1 MGRRVLTVSELTFH
15 QKRKRN
21 PESYA
26 PADLEGEDLLEVFE
40 AWVNGIDASQ
50 THNEK
55 RQTWV
60 SVKNVVRYAPRVVL
74 LLDLLV
80 GAYGEPGEVVDTST
94 GKPVGQIEDHEAPTG
109 QNRALLF
116 VPEHGERAYFL
127 SEESSRGS
135 AGGRILRLFKS
146 HFSQFTNRITME
158 TSTVSE
164 SEAWRDA
171 AELTEVE
178 VRVTGKSSDVADG
191 LTVRVG
197 RISYIARPEKKQR
210 FPGNLLDALR
220 RTDVAAEVVS
230 VNELPEDHD
239 VFVTMTRDGR
249 SKKFQLG
256 TEVAPAIRELL
267 NDSDKG
273 PLTTATLVETCTEK
287 VRELSERTG
296 GEWDTAWSVPTGQGA

>member
-15 QKRKRN
+15 QKFKRN

-26 PADLEGEDLLEVFE
+26 PADLEGEDLLDVFDT
-40 AWVNGIDASQ
+40 WVHGIDVSQ

-60 SVKNVVRYAPRVVL
+60 SVKSVVRYAPRVV

-116 VPEHGERAYFL
+116 VPERGERAYFL

-146 HFSQFTNRITME
+146 HFSQLTDRITME

-164 SEAWRDA
+164 GEAWREA

-191 LTVRVG
+191 LTVKVG
-197 RISYIARPEKKQR
+197 RISYIARPERKQR
-210 FPGNLLDALR
+210 FPGSLLDALR

-256 TEVAPAIRELL
+256 TEVTPAIRELL
-267 NDSDKG
+267 NDSDRD

-296 GEWDTAWSVPTGQGA
+296 GEWHTAWSTPITQGD